1 MTYRPYPENS
11 PPLIKNGYNE
21 NGEYRP
27 VIIKY
32 YGVPVSEYN
41 PQFWDGSIIGE
52 IVGQPLNWYEILKY
66 PTKLNET
73 TSDLTVFD
81 GWEVNGEKINPGTDL
96 RKYANSD
103 KRIDLTACWT
113 PANQIKVYGY
123 VYDNIQFKG
132 GSKYSNLFIFGDSGI
147 SRVFPAWTING
158 AHDCTIR
165 SVGSKGIEISGA
177 NLKGNVIIDN
187 VNLVGDK
194 NSTNH
199 GNKKALY
206 AGGSLILGTGIE
218 TVNNVQVYGGLE
230 ERSKEDGLQETDLRI
245 FSGKYATVFG
255 GSYDGSVKSTNLVL
269 AGRYSDEQSQS
280 NLEITDT
287 VYGGSCYDDNSQGKG
302 KCEGAVGSTNVL
314 FVGGKADKEIDGN
327 DYSAVVGGSRFKPSS
342 NQNPYGVTTDTGST
356 KVEITGTAQVHIVQ
370 GGSRQGTATVSQ
382 TDVILS
388 GRSNVSYMACGSV
401 SDGNIL
407 NEGPVVGSSRIEI
420 KDGASVGKGREKT
433 GLLLGGGWD
442 IWTDPVHPSTGKTE
456 VVISG
461 GTVYGDVYG
470 GGFRGS
476 VGKDMSTETTVT
488 ISSTGGRITGS
499 VYGGGCGGKDPFNN
513 SLYRMGKAFV
523 NGNIS
528 MSLSGETIIEGN
540 VYGGGCGYYPET
552 GTGRSDE
559 LACATVYGNVNL
571 NVNCRVDGSVFGG
584 GKGVQFG
591 NDGTENLNKE
601 KVANVCGSI
610 SLSVDP
616 GKGIGGTVYGAGEYG
631 HVGGEGENIHVSI
644 KSGKIGGDVFCGGL
658 GESGRNATTTAVS
671 KLSIDGAE
679 IAGSVYGGSKFGN
692 DNIPS
697 GNTKHETN
705 SDSKGSINI
714 YVISGDIRGNTSG
727 NVYGGGYKG
736 YTNSDVHIEIGSP
749 GATSSQKQLRINSIF
764 GGSSVGEYTGTQE
777 VHLYG
782 DTDIIIHPNADSK
795 NQVIS
800 GDVFGSGDYC
810 DIGGRSSVRFDGFVQ
825 DEPLLSIQKVD
836 DLLISDSRM
845 TLAGTVDGSIQ
856 EMTSRLSLNLI
867 DTLTLEAGADVG
879 SKLILMAESSQISN
893 LVSEGGEEGKY
904 NTLSIRNGMM
914 FSILGKKNAGGEDVK
929 RIQGDIAIDNGGSD
943 ESDYYGAVI
952 LGKTEAADKFEQHF
966 WVEKAGKY
974 IEASYFDKSI
984 MLGGTSSDIE
994 LRVWY
999 LQGAFKIEKV
1009 VILDAADYTNISQS
1023 ILTEKVS
1030 VTLPRVTENL
1040 ESNKLFLASF
1050 FIREDASGTLI
1061 LGLKTGLNENN
1072 SGDVLNVKA
1081 NEIDLLELGSG
1092 KDCSVDVLDVSVSTH
1107 NGFKSNGYRGTI
1119 VMHFVEYRG
1128 EIPISVFDFELSIY
1142 LKMVTYEGVSGT
1154 PKIQEFKETLVIRGS
1169 EGSWYAQRDI
1179 YLPIHGSSIL
1189 KYVIESVSINEGDVT
1204 GWKGHQSINAY
1215 AVATNVGRTGW
1226 MDTMHSTNPLVLTE
1240 STENEWIGTGGI
1252 TPPVVRLAFEF
1263 RCDNH
1268 PDSDS
1273 EILLVVNATDE
1284 ITGESWKY
1292 LIVVMFT
1299 KAPNV
1304 EITFF
1309 DRYLI
1314 ENENRLE
1321 WKEYSKEDLPTPVLE
1336 ATMEYGGRLSD
1347 AYVAISKNNA
1357 GYEFKLPISDDGFT
1371 GSYYL
1376 YEEESKVLLSNK
1388 DELSKILGPRESDYN
1403 LELLTE
1409 VIKCAI
1415 SGKKFMISEDKTY
1428 DYGYYR
1434 FSDSKNHPTEIN
1446 LDNAVTS
1453 NRNIH
1458 LHYGVN
1464 VSIVPKL
1471 EDGTKVDGDAT
1482 PSSFISNIPG
1492 QSISLENLAVPPK
1505 GYELK
1510 KWQDGNG
1517 TVIDEGYYLTP
1528 YSSNAKLFMIVE
1540 PRNYSVSFNNDFRV
1554 HCTLNQANIGAFSA
1568 NIVQI
1573 SCRFVYS
1580 RLKSDRWPEPGL
1592 DFHVISYR
1600 MPADF

>member
-1 MTYRPYPENS
+1 MR
-11 PPLIKNGYNE
+11 G
-21 NGEYRP
+21 GE
-27 VIIKY
+27 
-32 YGVPVSEYN
+32 
-41 PQFWDGSIIGE
+41 
-52 IVGQPLNWYEILKY
+52 
-66 PTKLNET
+66 
-73 TSDLTVFD
+73 
-81 GWEVNGEKINPGTDL
+81 
-96 RKYANSD
+96 
-103 KRIDLTACWT
+103 
-113 PANQIKVYGY
+113 
-123 VYDNIQFKG
+123 
-132 GSKYSNLFIFGDSGI
+132 
-147 SRVFPAWTING
+147 
-158 AHDCTIR
+158 
-165 SVGSKGIEISGA
+165 
-177 NLKGNVIIDN
+177 
-187 VNLVGDK
+187 
-194 NSTNH
+194 
-199 GNKKALY
+199 
-206 AGGSLILGTGIE
+206 
-218 TVNNVQVYGGLE
+218 
-230 ERSKEDGLQETDLRI
+230 
-245 FSGKYATVFG
+245 
-255 GSYDGSVKSTNLVL
+255 
-269 AGRYSDEQSQS
+269 
-280 NLEITDT
+280 
-287 VYGGSCYDDNSQGKG
+287 
-302 KCEGAVGSTNVL
+302 
-314 FVGGKADKEIDGN
+314 
-327 DYSAVVGGSRFKPSS
+327 
-342 NQNPYGVTTDTGST
+342 
-356 KVEITGTAQVHIVQ
+356 
-370 GGSRQGTATVSQ
+370 
-382 TDVILS
+382 
-388 GRSNVSYMACGSV
+388 
-401 SDGNIL
+401 
-407 NEGPVVGSSRIEI
+407 
-420 KDGASVGKGREKT
+420 
-433 GLLLGGGWD
+433 
-442 IWTDPVHPSTGKTE
+442 
-456 VVISG
+456 
-461 GTVYGDVYG
+461 
-470 GGFRGS
+470 
-476 VGKDMSTETTVT
+476 
-488 ISSTGGRITGS
+488 
-499 VYGGGCGGKDPFNN
+499 DPFNN

-671 KLSIDGAE
+671 KLSVDGAE

-777 VHLYG
+777 VLLYG
-782 DTDIIIHPNADSK
+782 DTDIIIHPNADTK

-893 LVSEGGEEGKY
+893 LVSEGGEEGRY

-952 LGKTEAADKFEQHF
+952 LGKTKAADKFEQHF

-984 MLGGTSSDIE
+984 MLEETNSDIK

-999 LQGAFKIEKV
+999 LQGAFKIDKV
-1009 VILDAADYTNISQS
+1009 VILDAADDTNTSGS
-1023 ILTEKVS
+1023 ILTKHVS
-1030 VTLPRVTENL
+1030 VMLPRVTENSG
-1040 ESNKLFLASF
+1040 SNKLILASF

-1061 LGLKTGLNENN
+1061 LGAETELNKDNP
-1072 SGDVLNVKA
+1072 GDVLNVKA
-1081 NEIDLLELGSG
+1081 NDIDLLELGPG
-1092 KDCSVDVLDVSVSTH
+1092 KGCSVDILDVSVSTH
-1107 NGFKSNGYRGTI
+1107 IGFKSNGYRGTI

-1142 LKMVTYEGVSGT
+1142 LKMVTYEGVSET
-1154 PKIQEFKETLVIRGS
+1154 QEILVIRGS
-1169 EGSWYAQRDI
+1169 KGSWYAQRDI

-1189 KYVIESVSINEGDVT
+1189 KYVIESVSINGGDVT

-1273 EILLVVNATDE
+1273 EIRLDVNATDE

-1347 AYVAISKNNA
+1347 AYVAISKNND

-1371 GSYYL
+1371 RSYYL

-1388 DELSKILGPRESDYN
+1388 DELSKKLGPRESDYN

-1540 PRNYSVSFNNDFRV
+1540 PRNHSVSFKFIYSEIKDGTTIESRV
-1554 HCTLNQANIGAFSA
+1554 DPILYCKGKVL
-1568 NIVQI
+1568 V
-1573 SCRFVYS
+1573 
-1580 RLKSDRWPEPGL
+1580 
-1592 DFHVISYR
+1592 
-1600 MPADF
+1600 